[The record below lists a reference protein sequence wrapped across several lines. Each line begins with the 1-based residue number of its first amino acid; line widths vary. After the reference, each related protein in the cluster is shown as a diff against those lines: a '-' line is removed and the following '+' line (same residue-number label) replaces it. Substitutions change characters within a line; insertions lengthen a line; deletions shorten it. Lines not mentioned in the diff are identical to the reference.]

1 MRRLLLTGATGF
13 VGTHIRRYLFA
24 RNDWWITGTT
34 LPQFPAEPIDAS
46 RERIVA
52 LDLREAE
59 AVMTLVEEAMPD
71 AIIHLAAQSHVP
83 TAYRDPWG
91 TLENNIRSQVNL
103 LESCVRLGISPRIL
117 VIGSG
122 EEYGRA
128 PEAELPLVEDHP
140 LRPENPYSVS
150 KVAQDV
156 MGYQYFIS
164 YGLLVVRVRP
174 FNHVGPGQS
183 ERFVVAAFASQ
194 VARIEAGLQEPVMR
208 VGNLSP
214 ARDFTD
220 VRDVVRAYEGLLLR
234 GEAGEV
240 YNVASGQARTIRSI
254 LDSLL
259 AMTEVEIR
267 VETDPDRYR
276 PADVPIIYGSYRKL
290 EAAIGWRPE
299 IPFEQ
304 TLRDVLNEWRARVR
318 ETPAPSSEKGEA

>member
-1 MRRLLLTGATGF
+1 MHLLLTGATGF
-13 VGTHIRRYLFA
+13 VGTHIRRYLLA
-24 RNDWWITGTT
+24 QEEWRITGTT
-34 LPQFPAEPIDAS
+34 LPQFPAEPMDVA

-59 AVMTLVEEAMPD
+59 AVMTLVEETMPD

-91 TLENNIRSQVNL
+91 TLENNIRSQLNL

-128 PEAELPLVEDHP
+128 SEEALPLVEDHP

-150 KVAQDV
+150 KVTQDV

-164 YGLLVVRVRP
+164 YGLPVIRVRP

-183 ERFVVAAFASQ
+183 DRFVVAAFASQ
-194 VARIEAGLQEPVMR
+194 IARIEAGLQEPVMY

-220 VRDVVRAYEGLLLR
+220 VRDVVRAYEGLILQ
-234 GEAGEV
+234 GQAGEV
-240 YNVASGQARTIRSI
+240 YNVASGTPRTIRSI
-254 LDSLL
+254 LDGLL
-259 AMTEVEIR
+259 AMTEREIR

-276 PADVPIIYGSYRKL
+276 PADVPVIYGSYRKL
-290 EAAIGWRPE
+290 EKAIGWRPE

-304 TLRDVLNEWRARVR
+304 TLRDVLNEWRAKLGLI
-318 ETPAPSSEKGEA
+318 SS